1 MSKSAGGFIAIF
13 VLIAFALGGA
23 IWWGVDMHKKVNTFG
38 GKADLIDTVSSKQTD
53 SLEKVV
59 LIDFINK
66 DMAQVKE
73 YLNKVDHTIG
83 PLSRESHQFAKV
95 SKQVEELSK
104 KFNNISAQVK
114 RLDVSINEHFG
125 NIEDQLSEI
134 TQEQNSLKNALDD
147 EAASIKQVGIK
158 IKKIEDR
165 LPKRKGFFSK

>member
-1 MSKSAGGFIAIF
+1 MSKSAGGFIVIF

-23 IWWGVDMHKKVNTFG
+23 IWWGIDMHKKVNNFG
-38 GKADLIDTVSSKQTD
+38 GRVDTVSSKQSD
-53 SLEKVV
+53 SLEKVA

-95 SKQVEELSK
+95 YKQVEKLSK
-104 KFNNISAQVK
+104 KINNISAQVK
-114 RLDVSINEHFG
+114 KLDVFINERFG
-125 NIEDQLSEI
+125 NIEGQLSEI

-147 EAASIKQVGIK
+147 EAASLKQVGIK
-158 IKKIEDR
+158 IKEIEDK

>member
-1 MSKSAGGFIAIF
+1 MSKGSGSFLVIF
-13 VLIAFALGGA
+13 VPVALALGGA

-53 SLEKVV
+53 SLEKVA

-95 SKQVEELSK
+95 YKQVEELSK
-104 KFNNISAQVK
+104 KFNNIS
-114 RLDVSINEHFG
+114 ST
-125 NIEDQLSEI
+125 S
-134 TQEQNSLKNALDD
+134 TS
-147 EAASIKQVGIK
+147 
-158 IKKIEDR
+158 
-165 LPKRKGFFSK
+165 

>member
-23 IWWGVDMHKKVNTFG
+23 IWWGVDMHKKVNNFG
-38 GKADLIDTVSSKQTD
+38 GRVDSVSSKQTD
-53 SLEKVV
+53 SLEKVA

-95 SKQVEELSK
+95 YKQVEELSK

-114 RLDVSINEHFG
+114 RLDVSINERVG
-125 NIEDQLSEI
+125 NIEGQLGGI
-134 TQEQNSLKNALDD
+134 TQEQNSLKNALDN
-147 EAASIKQVGIK
+147 EAASLKIR
-158 IKKIEDR
+158 IKKIEDI
-165 LPKRKGFFSK
+165 LPKFKRKR